1 MDRVLL
7 KDHLAQ
13 AERHIAEGRDHVER
27 QRKIVEEV
35 ERRGEDA
42 RRSTALLELFQ
53 ETLATH
59 VEERDR
65 LRSELA
71 ESS

>member
-1 MDRVLL
+1 MNDLL

-13 AERHIAEGRDHVER
+13 AERRIAEGRDHVEHQR
-27 QRKIVEEV
+27 QIVEEV
-35 ERRGEDA
+35 VRVGGDA
-42 RRSTALLELFQ
+42 RRSTALLELFE

-65 LRSELA
+65 LRNELA
-71 ESS
+71 KSN

>member
-7 KDHLAQ
+7 EDHLAQ
-13 AERHIAEGRDHVER
+13 AERHIAEGKVHVER
-27 QRKIVEEV
+27 QRQIVDEV
-35 ERRGEDA
+35 VRRGGDA
-42 RRSTALLELFQ
+42 RRSTALLNVFED
-53 ETLATH
+53 TLAAH